1 MIKTIP
7 IRLDYYQY
15 ATETWRK
22 ILDKLNFRNLK
33 TVFDLCPGWSPK
45 LELALLETDFS
56 GILYAVD
63 KSKDNL
69 NILKNLIEPFPKKF
83 IVKYIQA
90 DILNLSKAFSDLSA
104 DLILANHIVDDMLL
118 DNYLKGNHSNIELFE
133 NPVLLKKTWHKILN
147 QDNNFTQIKER
158 LKEIL
163 ASRLN
168 PGGYL
173 LLAQYLGYQEN
184 LYKLREAY
192 RKCKG
197 LVGNLK
203 TDLLKTG
210 EFVEEKEIITS
221 AFLEIKNPYFP
232 KDDILCLKKLA

>member
-7 IRLDYYQY
+7 IRLDYYQS

-22 ILDKLNFRNLK
+22 ILGKLNFRKLK
-33 TVFDLCPGWSPK
+33 TVIDLCPGWSPK

-69 NILKNLIEPFPKKF
+69 NILKSLIGPFPKKF
-83 IVKYIQA
+83 IVRYMHA
-90 DILNLSKAFSDLSA
+90 DILNLSKVFTNLSA

-118 DNYLKGNHSNIELFE
+118 DNHLKGNRSNIELFE
-133 NPVLLKKTWHKILN
+133 NPVLLRKTWLEIS
-147 QDNNFTQIKER
+147 DFTGIKDG
-158 LKEIL
+158 LKRIL
-163 ASRLN
+163 ASKLN

-184 LYKLREAY
+184 LYKLWGAY
-192 RKCKG
+192 KKCKG
-197 LVGNLK
+197 VVDSLK

-210 EFVEEKEIITS
+210 EFVEEKGIITS

-232 KDDILCLKKLA
+232 KDDILCLRKLV